1 MGQIFYRDKMG
12 NLVVKEKEAHLV
24 QEERLDPQ
32 ELQVHKVVLVH
43 Q

>member
-1 MGQIFYRDKMG
+1 ME
-12 NLVVKEKEAHLV
+12 NLVGKEKEAHLV
-24 QEERLDPQ
+24 WEERLDPL